1 MLGAVVTENDGAVAE
16 VAMLGDFLDDG
27 GSVIV
32 FPVQG
37 VHIRYS

>member
-1 MLGAVVTENDGAVAE
+1 MFGSIVAENDGTVAE

-27 GSVIV
+27 GSVVV
-32 FPVQG
+32 FPVER

>member
-1 MLGAVVTENDGAVAE
+1 MFGSVMAKNDGAIAE
-16 VAMLGDFLDDG
+16 MVMLGDFLDDG
-27 GSVIV
+27 GSVVV